1 MSLAT
6 PLSSILYKIYI
17 QSLSLTMSV
26 LINIPAQNGSCDSV
40 VLRMKD
46 EEDPTAIP
54 RNKTG
59 KAFAYSFQCTLQY
72 YI

>member
-1 MSLAT
+1 
-6 PLSSILYKIYI
+6 
-17 QSLSLTMSV
+17 MSV